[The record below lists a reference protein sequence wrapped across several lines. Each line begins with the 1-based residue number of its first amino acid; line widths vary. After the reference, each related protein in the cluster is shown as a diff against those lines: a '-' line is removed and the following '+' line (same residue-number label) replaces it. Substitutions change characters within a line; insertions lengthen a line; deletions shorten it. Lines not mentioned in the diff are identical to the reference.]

1 MKYTSRRSPKKKR
14 LLSAL
19 VHLSNFLTRHFAQSF
34 PESKSR
40 KGIPKRVVLACG
52 NLEIRCLFFCVMEN
66 HFVFASTLPRSLGWC
81 RPVRRHL
88 MACKLL
94 LQYSTSFE
102 PRDVSPNQNQEPPVD
117 ITRLVLAT
125 TLFIRQTA
133 RRIFWGEVTT
143 NRSGFKLADVGRLL

>member
-1 MKYTSRRSPKKKR
+1 
-14 LLSAL
+14 
-19 VHLSNFLTRHFAQSF
+19 
-34 PESKSR
+34 
-40 KGIPKRVVLACG
+40 
-52 NLEIRCLFFCVMEN
+52 
-66 HFVFASTLPRSLGWC
+66 
-81 RPVRRHL
+81 